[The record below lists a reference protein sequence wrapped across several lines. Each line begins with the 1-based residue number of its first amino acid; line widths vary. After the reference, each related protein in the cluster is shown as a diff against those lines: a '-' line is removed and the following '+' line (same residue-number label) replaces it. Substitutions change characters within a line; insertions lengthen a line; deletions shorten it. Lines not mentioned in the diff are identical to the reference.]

1 MPGPRPQYPIALSE
15 TQVAELTHLSLSYT
29 APYAEVQRAR
39 IVLLTHHHPTWSNS
53 QIARTVGCA
62 RDTVKTWRRRWQQQ
76 GTVVP
81 PPRSGAPRHF
91 PALVR
96 ARIVA
101 LACSK
106 PAAHGKVWKR
116 WSGEKL
122 AQVAVEK
129 GLVATISPST
139 IRGWLRQDK
148 IKPWRYHSWQHS
160 TDPQFVAKAGPVL
173 DLYQHAQALA
183 AQGEAVVCS
192 DEKTSI
198 QARQRVSATKAAA
211 PGFPLY
217 VADRYKRMGAVQLFC
232 ALMVASGL
240 TFARTR
246 RGKTFTDFKAFLL
259 ELFQSALCTG
269 LHVVHLILDN
279 GSTHAPKQLGTWIAS
294 LTLSFTVKIYWL
306 PTHAS
311 WLDQVEI
318 IFSKVQRDVLTPN
331 DFPSTQALE
340 KDLKHYFADLN
351 SHPKPIQWTYTKTK
365 LMAKFGTPQPAKLA
379 A

>member
-1 MPGPRPQYPIALSE
+1 
-15 TQVAELTHLSLSYT
+15 
-29 APYAEVQRAR
+29 
-39 IVLLTHHHPTWSNS
+39 LLAHHHPDWRNAD
-53 QIARTVGCA
+53 IARQVGCTPE
-62 RDTVKTWRRRWQQQ
+62 TVRQWRHRWQ
-76 GTVVP
+76 TTEVV
-81 PPRSGAPRHF
+81 RAAPRAGARRTFTPLH
-91 PALVR
+91 R
-96 ARIVA
+96 AQITA
-101 LACSK
+101 LACSA
-106 PAAHGKVWKR
+106 PHEHGKAWRR

-122 AQVAVEK
+122 AQVAVEQQI
-129 GLVATISPST
+129 VPRISPGT
-139 IRGWLRQDK
+139 IRTWLRQDK

-160 TDPQFVAKAGPVL
+160 TDPQFVAKAAPVL
-173 DLYQHAQALA
+173 DLYEHAQELA

-211 PGFPLY
+211 PGFPLH

-246 RGKTFTDFKAFLL
+246 RGKTFAEFKAFLL

-269 LHVVHLILDN
+269 LTVVHLILDN
-279 GSTHAPKQLGTWIAS
+279 GSTHAPKQWGTWIAS
-294 LTLSFTVKIYWL
+294 LELSFAVKIYWL

-318 IFSKVQRDVLTPN
+318 IFSKVQRNVLTPN
-331 DFPSTQALE
+331 DFPSTLALE
-340 KDLKHYFADLN
+340 KQLTHYFADLN
-351 SHPKPIQWTYTKTK
+351 RHPKPIQWTYTKTK
-365 LMAKFGTPQPAKLA
+365 LMAKFGTAPPTELA